1 MFVACD
7 FENNHCTNE
16 IIYNDGAGTLKF
28 INGYQE
34 ANTAP
39 YFVKVINSTPVS
51 WLCTTVVWDG
61 VHCNNPCSTA
71 LLKRLYQYPLAV
83 MTNNYGI
90 LNCNLV
96 EDENGL
102 MNQTA
107 CFEMHY
113 GNQWTPG
120 TGSVGSMKL
129 LNNTG
134 YNAAR
139 FRALTLQA
147 DDNVLTRVNGAY
159 VNGVEKKSI
168 AIATTTTVTI
178 ATLGPSYPSGTS
190 SFAGIIHITAMAGV
204 NFFGVNNTAS
214 YVLNVSQDVGTS
226 AIQTISAIGQTSGA
240 AATSPSFTWTLVGT
254 ALKATSVASTNSTF
268 SFLIFCTGDIIAS

>member
-1 MFVACD
+1 
-7 FENNHCTNE
+7 
-16 IIYNDGAGTLKF
+16 
-28 INGYQE
+28 
-34 ANTAP
+34 
-39 YFVKVINSTPVS
+39 
-51 WLCTTVVWDG
+51 
-61 VHCNNPCSTA
+61 
-71 LLKRLYQYPLAV
+71 
-83 MTNNYGI
+83 
-90 LNCNLV
+90 
-96 EDENGL
+96 
-102 MNQTA
+102 
-107 CFEMHY
+107 
-113 GNQWTPG
+113 
-120 TGSVGSMKL
+120 
-129 LNNTG
+129 
-134 YNAAR
+134 
-139 FRALTLQA
+139 LTLQA